1 MKSKQMFILPMI
13 IVAFLFLLTLAAN
26 SLHPTRYIKCD
37 TNKLTV
43 EKAHL
48 EDGEAVIEKIKIPK
62 GTKVKVHQKQ
72 EHSSIIIYNHDKLK
86 VKNSNLAN
94 SFDEATHLDY
104 VYCRR
109 LVNLR
114 EEKGGKLSKV
124 IVKKG
129 EKVKVESIDQKTGIK
144 TQAKCVGTKSKD
156 RNKTYYLSGAYVESS
171 KKLAL
176 KSMIKPYLIRHIGMI
191 TTKMDILKMPMHH
204 KLTTSLSK
212 KKIYKE
218 NLMPKHVKSVHVS
231 MDNFINNQKY
241 IEKLKNINT
250 IIVETKNDEGSVL
263 YASDVCKDY
272 LSDPSQATNNAM
284 ISKKT

>member
-129 EKVKVESIDQKTGIK
+129 EKVKVESTIKKTGIK
-144 TQAKCVGTKSKD
+144 TQAKCVGTKSKS
-156 RNKTYYLSGAYVESS
+156 RT
-171 KKLAL
+171 
-176 KSMIKPYLIRHIGMI
+176 KPI
-191 TTKMDILKMPMHH
+191 T
-204 KLTTSLSK
+204 
-212 KKIYKE
+212 
-218 NLMPKHVKSVHVS
+218 
-231 MDNFINNQKY
+231 
-241 IEKLKNINT
+241 
-250 IIVETKNDEGSVL
+250 
-263 YASDVCKDY
+263 
-272 LSDPSQATNNAM
+272 
-284 ISKKT
+284 

>member
-1 MKSKQMFILPMI
+1 MFILPMI

-114 EEKGGKLSKV
+114 EEKGGK
-124 IVKKG
+124 
-129 EKVKVESIDQKTGIK
+129 VKVESIDQKDWDKDTGQMRWYK
-144 TQAKCVGTKSKD
+144 VKKQ
-156 RNKTYYLSGAYVESS
+156 NKTYYLSGAYVESS
-171 KKLAL
+171 KKLA
-176 KSMIKPYLIRHIGMI
+176 
-191 TTKMDILKMPMHH
+191 
-204 KLTTSLSK
+204 
-212 KKIYKE
+212 
-218 NLMPKHVKSVHVS
+218 
-231 MDNFINNQKY
+231 
-241 IEKLKNINT
+241 
-250 IIVETKNDEGSVL
+250 
-263 YASDVCKDY
+263 
-272 LSDPSQATNNAM
+272 
-284 ISKKT
+284 

>member
-129 EKVKVESIDQKTGIK
+129 EKVKVESIDQKDWDKDTGQMRWYK
-144 TQAKCVGTKSKD
+144 VKKQ
-156 RNKTYYLSGAYVESS
+156 NKTYYLSGAYVESS

-176 KSMIKPYLIRHIGMI
+176 KS
-191 TTKMDILKMPMHH
+191 
-204 KLTTSLSK
+204 
-212 KKIYKE
+212 
-218 NLMPKHVKSVHVS
+218 
-231 MDNFINNQKY
+231 
-241 IEKLKNINT
+241 
-250 IIVETKNDEGSVL
+250 
-263 YASDVCKDY
+263 
-272 LSDPSQATNNAM
+272 
-284 ISKKT
+284 

>member
-114 EEKGGKLSKV
+114 EK
-124 IVKKG
+124 
-129 EKVKVESIDQKTGIK
+129 KVES
-144 TQAKCVGTKSKD
+144 
-156 RNKTYYLSGAYVESS
+156 
-171 KKLAL
+171 
-176 KSMIKPYLIRHIGMI
+176 
-191 TTKMDILKMPMHH
+191 
-204 KLTTSLSK
+204 
-212 KKIYKE
+212 
-218 NLMPKHVKSVHVS
+218 
-231 MDNFINNQKY
+231 
-241 IEKLKNINT
+241 
-250 IIVETKNDEGSVL
+250 
-263 YASDVCKDY
+263 
-272 LSDPSQATNNAM
+272 
-284 ISKKT
+284 